1 MIHELREYVIECD
14 RAPGYF
20 ALFRDVGMPIRGS
33 EYGRL
38 VGNWMVD
45 EGTIRFLHLW
55 SYASLAER
63 AEKRAALGQVPE
75 WTGTFL
81 PGAVAH
87 VSSQSITILNPVA
100 GAVAERDAHL
110 LAHGPRVL
118 HVLRCKL
125 GKAAQV
131 AAMLARAHADADGVW
146 VAEFPDP
153 NAVYLLNRSEAP
165 LADQVELAE
174 IGVVNVLCTPIDA
187 GPYRLPLD

>member
-14 RAPGYF
+14 RAPDYF

-63 AEKRAALGQVPE
+63 AEKRAALGKVSE

-81 PGAVAH
+81 PGAVAN

-100 GAVAERDAHL
+100 GAVAERGARS

-125 GKAAQV
+125 GKAARV

-165 LADQVELAE
+165 LADHLELAE
-174 IGVVNVLCTPIDA
+174 IGVVNMLCTPIDA
-187 GPYRLPLD
+187 GPYRSPLD

>member
-1 MIHELREYVIECD
+1 MIHELREYVIERD
-14 RAPGYF
+14 QAPGYF

-33 EYGRL
+33 EYGQL

-63 AEKRAALGQVPE
+63 AEKRAALGKVPE
-75 WTGTFL
+75 WTGAFL

-100 GAVAERDAHL
+100 GAVAEGGAHS

-118 HVLRCKL
+118 HTLRCKL

-131 AAMLARAHADADGVW
+131 AAALARAHTDADGVW

-165 LADQVELAE
+165 LADPVELAE
-174 IGVVNVLCTPIDA
+174 LGVLNATSTPIDA
-187 GPYRLPLD
+187 GPYRSPLD